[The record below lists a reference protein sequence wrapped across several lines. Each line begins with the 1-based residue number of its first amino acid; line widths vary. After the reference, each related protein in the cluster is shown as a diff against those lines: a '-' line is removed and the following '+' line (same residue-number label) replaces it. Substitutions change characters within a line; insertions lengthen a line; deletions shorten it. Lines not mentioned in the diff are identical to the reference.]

1 MQGKKLTLPA
11 QETHKGQNGKLLIIG
26 GSRLFHAASLWSAQ
40 VASHLVDMVFYASTS
55 ENNLFAKTAKSNF
68 RDGIVIERD
77 NVLDYAAEA
86 DVILLGPGLTRGQAS
101 RQDLEKIIKNGDELT
116 HEQWQNDTYL
126 VTNWMLARFPEK
138 KFVLDAGALQMLE
151 LDWVSEKCILTPHQ
165 VEWQQLQK
173 QARSKTLQ
181 ARLQAATI
189 LSKNQVDQV
198 LCNGAV
204 VSKIAGGNAG
214 LTKGGSGDVLA
225 GLAAGLYCYNDAAT
239 ACIWASRTL
248 KTAADDLYQT
258 YGPFYTTTQLC
269 EQIPKTLW
277 RLVHA

>member
-1 MQGKKLTLPA
+1 MQEKLTLPMTA
-11 QETHKGQNGKLLIIG
+11 GHKGQNGKLLIIG

-77 NVLDYAAEA
+77 SVLDYAAEA
-86 DVILLGPGLTRGQAS
+86 DVILLGPGLARGQTS
-101 RQDLEKIIKNGDELT
+101 RQDLEAIIKSGSELT

-165 VEWQQLQK
+165 AEWQQLQDRAK
-173 QARSKTLQ
+173 SETLRK
-181 ARLQAATI
+181 RLQAATI

-198 LCNGAV
+198 LQGGQV
-204 VSKIAGGNAG
+204 ITKITGGNAG

-225 GLAAGLYCYNDAAT
+225 GLTAGLYCYNEAVAA
-239 ACIWASRTL
+239 CEWASQTL
-248 KTAADDLYQT
+248 KTAADDLFKT

-269 EQIPKTLW
+269 EQIPETLW
-277 RLVHA
+277 RLVNA